1 MKIVYKIKNGY
12 PSIYIKGSSYGSKIY
27 YVVDKI
33 NSYDVV
39 WCINKALDFRI
50 VKLRKI

>member
-27 YVVDKI
+27 YVVDKF
-33 NSYDVV
+33 NSYDV
-39 WCINKALDFRI
+39 WRIHKSLGFRI